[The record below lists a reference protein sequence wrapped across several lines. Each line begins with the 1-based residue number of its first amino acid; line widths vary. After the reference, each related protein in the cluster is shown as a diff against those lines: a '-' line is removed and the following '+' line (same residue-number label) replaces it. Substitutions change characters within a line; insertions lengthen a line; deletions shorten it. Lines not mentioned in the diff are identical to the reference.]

1 MQKIYVICCLI
12 TLLLVGNTN
21 SVAAV
26 RGGGRTVSK
35 AAAANTNKTNTTTSA
50 RVATSRQ
57 TPATATGNRT
67 TAARAAIHTGT
78 GPAQVN
84 TQKNTN
90 VVARAAAKT
99 SVANSGTKIAVAQ
112 TNVAVNTECQQ
123 KFDGCMDSFCMLD
136 NVPGGRCVC
145 SDDIKKYN
153 ATLAQI
159 DALNKKSYDMATIG
173 MNKIEMGRKAQQVI
187 NTAKEAVSESNI
199 IENTTAKQTKR
210 DALQLNS
217 WFNLEND
224 DEDDAQETDEPETPT
239 GSELRNEAIEL
250 CRARIPEC
258 AADTDLLARIYERKI
273 LSDCHAYENS
283 IKQQQTEAEQKM
295 RTVEM
300 SLQDAALDQ
309 LNAENKYDLGQCMQ
323 EFKKCMINTGNCG
336 DNFANCASVVAVDN
350 TNVKVKQ
357 KTQTYSIQGVVS
369 NIDISASTYETLVGK
384 APLCTSVL
392 NQCVAV
398 KDQVF
403 DAFLRDVAPQLKSAE
418 LIAESNIRQN
428 CIQSV
433 STCFQKACKD
443 NIDPNDPDGSY
454 DMCLSRPA
462 TMLNVC
468 KIELNQCGIDAS
480 SPENA
485 ANSEIW
491 KFVLA
496 RLASVRVDA
505 CTNDVKKC
513 LTSEDRC
520 GPDYTKCIGL
530 DTTTIM
536 HMCPYE
542 KLTTCVEQYGTETI
556 TSDTVYAKV
565 AEMISGIF
573 LGIDNSLL
581 AKCQERAGSKMLEVC
596 GDLTTCNIATDDKF
610 IGKSSLTSY
619 QTSTGD
625 YVIDGLI
632 NFSNLIIAQNDNGKY
647 YIDIDNYMSQIES
660 ADNATKTKI
669 HQALEG
675 IETEISR
682 RINIL
687 STDPELSMCI
697 YGRDI
702 SQIMPQTSTKSR
714 KTAAKNQTDARFPHL
729 LDSYANVISNS
740 ILDTA
745 KRNYDAEYAR
755 LFSTAINSTNDNKN
769 QIYCNTLASGEAS
782 NALKDKSSGIKQ
794 LNNWSVVI
802 NGVTDDTFLKSLLEN
817 QETEKI
823 LLDKDNRMIAK
834 QVSKSVYEPGSS
846 TCHITTT
853 LYACSGFE
861 AIYNY
866 ESSSYSG
873 SAGGSFLGI
882 GASAGYSQSKASNTY
897 AGNFCSSFAEPV
909 ITEQLI
915 SFAHDGTVAQFGNNT
930 RSNLQSYYNDQSSVS
945 NVQNKSGGG
954 FSLGLSTGNISNIG
968 NGTKNTTNIN
978 SNNKTNTTNNT
989 NIGSNNK
996 TTTNVN
1002 SGKKK

>member
-1 MQKIYVICCLI
+1 MKKFYVICCFI
-12 TLLLVGNTN
+12 TLFFIGHTYCMG
-21 SVAAV
+21 AV

-35 AAAANTNKTNTTTSA
+35 AVAANTNTATSA
-50 RVATSRQ
+50 RAATMRH
-57 TPATATGNRT
+57 ATANNMSAGVRAVAARSAIPTGTGSAPAKAQQNSKVT
-67 TAARAAIHTGT
+67 ARAAT
-78 GPAQVN
+78 
-84 TQKNTN
+84 K
-90 VVARAAAKT
+90 K
-99 SVANSGTKIAVAQ
+99 SVASIGTKIATAQ
-112 TNVAVNTECQQ
+112 TNIAVNTECQQ

-136 NVPGGRCVC
+136 NVPGGRCIC
-145 SDDIKKYN
+145 SDDIKTYD

-173 MNKIEMGRKAQQVI
+173 LNKIEMGRKAEQVT
-187 NTAKEAVSESNI
+187 NAANDVASEFNV
-199 IENTTAKQTKR
+199 IEDTPKQSKR

-217 WFNLEND
+217 WFNLADD
-224 DEDDAQETDEPETPT
+224 DENETEPLDKST
-239 GSELRNEAIEL
+239 GDKLRQEAIEL

-258 AADTDLLARIYERKI
+258 AADIDLLGRIYERKI

-283 IKQQQTEAEQKM
+283 IKQQQTDAEQKL
-295 RTVEM
+295 RTVEL

-336 DNFANCASVVAVDN
+336 ENFANCASVVAVDN
-350 TNVKVKQ
+350 TNVKQKQ
-357 KTQTYSIQGVVS
+357 KPQTYSIKGIVS
-369 NIDISASTYETLVGK
+369 SIDISASTYETLVGK

-433 STCFQKACKD
+433 SQCFQKACKD
-443 NIDPNDPDGSY
+443 NIDPNNPDGSY

-468 KIELNQCGIDAS
+468 KVELNQCGIDAS
-480 SPENA
+480 SPESA

-505 CTNDVKKC
+505 CTNEVKKC

-520 GPDYTKCIGL
+520 GSDYTKCIGL

-542 KLTTCVEQYGTETI
+542 KLTSCVEQYGTDEI
-556 TSDTVYAKV
+556 SSDTIYTKV

-573 LGIDNSLL
+573 LGIDNALL
-581 AKCQERAGSKMLEVC
+581 SQCQERASSKMLEVC
-596 GDLTTCNIATDDKF
+596 GDLTTCNIATEDKF
-610 IGKSSLTSY
+610 IGKNSLTSY
-619 QTSTGD
+619 QTPDGD

-632 NFSNLIIAQNDNGKY
+632 KFSNLIVAQNNDGKY
-647 YIDIDNYMSQIES
+647 YIDIDNYMSQIEN
-660 ADNATKTKI
+660 ADAASKTRI
-669 HQALEG
+669 QQALTG
-675 IETEISR
+675 IENEIQR

-687 STDPELSMCI
+687 SDAPELSMCI

-702 SQIMPQTSTKSR
+702 SQIVPGTGK
-714 KTAAKNQTDARFPHL
+714 KTRNKASNNRANARFPHL

-740 ILDTA
+740 ILDIA
-745 KRNYDAEYAR
+745 KQNYDSEYAR
-755 LFSTAINSTNDNKN
+755 LFSAAINSTNDNKN

-782 NALKDKSSGIKQ
+782 NALKNKSSGIKQ
-794 LNNWSVVI
+794 INNWSIVI
-802 NGVTDDTFLKSLLEN
+802 NGVTDDVFLKSMLEN
-817 QETEKI
+817 QETENV

-834 QVSKSVYEPGSS
+834 EVIKSIYEPASS

-861 AIYNY
+861 AIYNF

-873 SAGGSFLGI
+873 SASASVFGI
-882 GASAGYSQSKASNTY
+882 GGSAGYSQSKASNTY
-897 AGNFCSSFAEPV
+897 AGNFCNSFAEPV

-915 SFAHDGTVAQFGNNT
+915 SFAADGAVAQFGNNT
-930 RSNLQSYYNDQSSVS
+930 RSNLQSYYNDTSSTS
-945 NVQNKSGGG
+945 NVTNKSGGG

-978 SNNKTNTTNNT
+978 SNNKTKTTNNT

-996 TTTNVN
+996 TTTNIN
-1002 SGKKK
+1002 SGNKKK